1 MKTAGVK
8 IKNPTPDGNPVSGH
22 NELERLLSNAM
33 NLQLNSNPDQAKNEG
48 AAPSSDEAVQNALR
62 AMSRDELAPLLSE
75 VLKANEVVRLTFTK
89 QREKFDGTYDSL
101 SRVIKNRV
109 EKLYSSKNSTQGL
122 RESEPAPMPVPAPTP
137 APVQPVRSAVLEQ
150 KAASALMLVRRWP
163 ATKWGIPSLFVR
175 SSLFAA
181 IAKTRGRVA
190 DERVVLA
197 AQAGGVPIRRISGA
211 EWTQYDLSV
220 LMLLVQM
227 ADEKGYFSFGVDDML
242 CKLDTVRN
250 GSTRRALEQS
260 LDRLCGYMRLDTSD
274 AESKNR
280 RKVSLLPDFTWS
292 TRPSCGT
299 GKKCWGRLADILI
312 ELYSTENITYIDS
325 AQRLAL
331 PAGLAQWLH
340 AFYSS
345 HRDPISLQ
353 AAELA
358 KWAGLT
364 SSQNELNRLIRNALS
379 ALQSVG
385 FLSAHEVSR
394 TGVVVVERCYF
405 EH

>member
-1 MKTAGVK
+1 
-8 IKNPTPDGNPVSGH
+8 
-22 NELERLLSNAM
+22 M

-220 LMLLVQM
+220 LMLLVQI
-227 ADEKGYFSFGVDDML
+227 ADEKGYFSFHVDDML
-242 CKLDTVRN
+242 CKLRTAPGGKTRAALKR
-250 GSTRRALEQS
+250 STHRLLGYMS
-260 LDRLCGYMRLDTSD
+260 LDIED
-274 AESKNR
+274 AEKNSA
-280 RKVSLLPDFTWS
+280 KGVGIISDDFDWITS
-292 TRPSCGT
+292 RS
-299 GKKCWGRLADILI
+299 GKAGEKCAEGKCSGKLSNRLIKM
-312 ELYSTENITYIDS
+312 YSDLAENITYIDHE
-325 AQRLAL
+325 QRLAL
-331 PAGLAQWLH
+331 PAGFAQWLH

-345 HRDPISLQ
+345 HRHPIQLP
-353 AAELA
+353 AAELG

-364 SSQNELNRLIRNALS
+364 SSSFELNRMLRNALA
-379 ALQSVG
+379 ALNAVG
-385 FLSAHEVSR
+385 FLSAHEISRSGLVS
-394 TGVVVVERCYF
+394 VERST
-405 EH
+405 E